1 MTMPNNTMVYEG
13 EWVQGVIQGYGR
25 IKWASGNIY
34 EGEFKFNKING
45 NGYLVW
51 YDSLEKYI
59 GQWTDSLQNGIGIH
73 LWYEDKGA
81 MKYLRNRYVGE
92 WRNGFRH
99 GYGVFYYSNGCKY
112 EGTWDQNYKHGFGV
126 YTFYDGSQYVGR
138 FHNDR
143 MIDYNSSGV
152 LVPTTLSRIADNK
165 EKIPTSLN
173 PTGSLSSIN
182 SLALNANRENLNSQ
196 QGTPIQN
203 PLNTNT
209 FSTKRKPTIAVI
221 KEENE
226 YSPLPGRERK
236 DTATS
241 SQIKEETGRQKYKE
255 NKLEEI
261 PEHNESMITG
271 NQNLNKQQMNKNE
284 NLLNVTNY
292 SVNTNANNESFI
304 NSLNKPKE
312 ANNSVVTNR
321 AINSKEGELNQFK
334 TSIDITDIIECE
346 PDIEASLKEVE
357 NILLRHLSDMKDWYN
372 KYLIRG
378 KEGKDEFN
386 MTMTNASM
394 LHFENSKVGSNIL
407 TNQDKG
413 EENKELSSKN
423 IPDQK
428 NISAMD
434 GIYNN
439 DLGFC
444 LELKDM
450 WRFLR
455 DSNILTSEFTL
466 AQFNRIFFK
475 GPKNYI
481 EMFYCPEDLEK
492 QQIYDYIYLMVG
504 KAKEE
509 FFSKYKYNVDKNL
522 KRNESGDFVLNNQT
536 PNGNFILI

>member
-13 EWVQGVIQGYGR
+13 EWAQGVIQGYGR

-165 EKIPTSLN
+165 EKTPASLN
-173 PTGSLSSIN
+173 PTGNLSSMN

-196 QGTPIQN
+196 QGTPLPN

-209 FSTKRKPTIAVI
+209 FNTKRKATIAVI

-226 YSPLPGRERK
+226 YSALPGRERK

-241 SQIKEETGRQKYKE
+241 SQIKEETGRLKYKE

-271 NQNLNKQQMNKNE
+271 NHNLNKQQGNKNE

-292 SVNTNANNESFI
+292 TVNTNANNESFI

-346 PDIEASLKEVE
+346 PDIEACLKEVE

-372 KYLIRG
+372 KYLFKG

-492 QQIYDYIYLMVG
+492 QQIYDYIYLMLG
-504 KAKEE
+504 KAKED

-522 KRNESGDFVLNNQT
+522 KRNESGDFVLNTQT
-536 PNGNFILI
+536 PNGNFI

>member
-13 EWVQGVIQGYGR
+13 EWANGIIQGYGR
-25 IKWASGNIY
+25 IKWASGNLY
-34 EGEFKFNKING
+34 EGEFKSNKINE
-45 NGYLVW
+45 NGYLIW

-99 GYGVFYYSNGCKY
+99 GYGVFFYSNGCKY

-152 LVPTTLSRIADNK
+152 LVPTSLSRIADNK
-165 EKIPTSLN
+165 EKSLN
-173 PTGSLSSIN
+173 PTSSLSN
-182 SLALNANRENLNSQ
+182 LNNLAFNANKENQNSSQ
-196 QGTPIQN
+196 STQIPN

-209 FSTKRKPTIAVI
+209 FNVKRKATIAVI

-226 YSPLPGRERK
+226 YSPVAGRERK

-241 SQIKEETGRQKYKE
+241 SQIKEETGRLRLKE

-261 PEHNESMITG
+261 PEHNESIIMG
-271 NQNLNKQQMNKNE
+271 NQNINKLQGNKNE
-284 NLLNVTNY
+284 SLLNVSNNTI
-292 SVNTNANNESFI
+292 NTNANNESFI
-304 NSLNKPKE
+304 NSLNKPKD
-312 ANNSVVTNR
+312 ATSSVVTNR

-334 TSIDITDIIECE
+334 TSIDITDLIECE
-346 PDIEASLKEVE
+346 PDIERCLKEVE

-372 KYLIRG
+372 KYLMRG
-378 KEGKDEFN
+378 KDGKDEFN

-394 LHFENSKVGSNIL
+394 LHFENSRAGSNLL
-407 TNQDKG
+407 TNQDKL

-428 NISAMD
+428 NISAME

-450 WRFLR
+450 WKFLR

-481 EMFYCPEDLEK
+481 EMFYCPEELEK
-492 QQIYDYIYLMVG
+492 QQIYDYIYLMLG
-504 KAKEE
+504 KAKED
-509 FFSKYKYNVDKNL
+509 FFSKYKYYVDKNL
-522 KRNESGDFVLNNQT
+522 KRIETVDLVTNSQT
-536 PNGNFILI
+536 PIGNISLI